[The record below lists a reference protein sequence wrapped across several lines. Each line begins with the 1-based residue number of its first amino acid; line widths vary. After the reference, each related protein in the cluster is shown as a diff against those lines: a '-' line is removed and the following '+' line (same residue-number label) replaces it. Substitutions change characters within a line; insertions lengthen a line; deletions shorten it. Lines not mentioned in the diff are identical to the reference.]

1 MSLNKQLIPAVVFAA
16 LAILCLALLV
26 IFKLQE
32 QKTVLNTKK
41 DFLQT
46 AYDNKKRSINANT
59 SPITFKMYALMI
71 CAVPIGLFVF
81 AWIVLNDPLIG
92 IVLGII
98 GLFIPDLIVSITGN
112 THQKK
117 FEERYMKAIK
127 ALAAGLESGLS
138 IQQSVDEVIANRFI
152 HESIKE
158 GFRQIASDIK
168 IGIPI
173 ATAFQTYADNNKS
186 NDARD
191 LASAIAMQTEV
202 GGREAKVVENIANNI
217 RSRMMVRKEIKNIFT
232 DTTLM
237 VNAMEIIPFLAIVFM
252 YFGAREIIQPFF
264 ESTFMLIIFFSIIAF
279 MLIGS
284 IIIRRMVVKAKEGGS

>member
-71 CAVPIGLFVF
+71 CVVPIGLFVF

>member
-16 LAILCLALLV
+16 LCIFCLALLV
-26 IFKLQE
+26 IFKIQE
-32 QKTVLNTKK
+32 QKSVLNTKK

-46 AYDNKKRSINANT
+46 AYDNKKRSISANT
-59 SPITFKMYALMI
+59 SPITFKLYALMI
-71 CAVPIGLFVF
+71 CVIPLGLFIF
-81 AWIVLNDPLIG
+81 AWIFLNDPMIG

-98 GLFIPDLIVSITGN
+98 GVFIPDLLVSITGN
-112 THQKK
+112 SHQKK
-117 FEERYMKAIK
+117 FEERYIKAIK
-127 ALAAGLESGLS
+127 ALAAGLSSGLS
-138 IQQSVDEVIANRFI
+138 IQQSVDEVIANKFI

-173 ATAFQTYADNNKS
+173 STAFQTYAENNKS
-186 NDARD
+186 DDARD

-252 YFGAREIIQPFF
+252 YFGARDIIQPFF
-264 ESTFMLIIFFSIIAF
+264 ESTYMLIIFFGIIVF

-284 IIIRRMVVKAKEGGS
+284 IVIRRMVAKAKEGGS